1 MSWLRDNNVLVGTIV
16 ESDLILGKFDIVSD
30 FVLVNHIL
38 LLGKYYISC
47 RRCLNGI
54 PTLIRPVG
62 RGGAM
67 GAPAPPPQ
75 TAEVHFFV
83 KKINSK
89 KKNNSVVLFAKM
101 HPRRLELGTLLKDRD
116 DQQPAE

>member
-1 MSWLRDNNVLVGTIV
+1 MGIIMLTIYT
-16 ESDLILGKFDIVSD
+16 SDHIHHDIVDFTYALDSD
-30 FVLVNHIL
+30 QVYSL
-38 LLGKYYISC
+38 Y
-47 RRCLNGI
+47 
-54 PTLIRPVG
+54 LIRPVG

-89 KKNNSVVLFAKM
+89 KKK
-101 HPRRLELGTLLKDRD
+101 
-116 DQQPAE
+116 

>member
-1 MSWLRDNNVLVGTIV
+1 MTFSLQLPFSLIKFSSNNDQRNGVFESLSWRKLT
-16 ESDLILGKFDIVSD
+16 SYILPVWPYEKI
-30 FVLVNHIL
+30 NQ
-38 LLGKYYISC
+38 K
-47 RRCLNGI
+47 
-54 PTLIRPVG
+54 PRPVG

-89 KKNNSVVLFAKM
+89 KKIIVLICFAKM

>member
-1 MSWLRDNNVLVGTIV
+1 MCKEIFKIDSTFGT
-16 ESDLILGKFDIVSD
+16 K
-30 FVLVNHIL
+30 N
-38 LLGKYYISC
+38 
-47 RRCLNGI
+47 CLEYGS
-54 PTLIRPVG
+54 RPVG

-89 KKNNSVVLFAKM
+89 KKIIVLFCLFCSNSLIA
-101 HPRRLELGTLLKDRD
+101 
-116 DQQPAE
+116 

>member
-1 MSWLRDNNVLVGTIV
+1 MLNVIYAVMYTQYRNSVKQIYMFYGDPEKHKRKKLSSKVRDIFK
-16 ESDLILGKFDIVSD
+16 S
-30 FVLVNHIL
+30 
-38 LLGKYYISC
+38 
-47 RRCLNGI
+47 
-54 PTLIRPVG
+54 RPVG

-89 KKNNSVVLFAKM
+89 KKIIVLFCLFCSNSLIA
-101 HPRRLELGTLLKDRD
+101 
-116 DQQPAE
+116 